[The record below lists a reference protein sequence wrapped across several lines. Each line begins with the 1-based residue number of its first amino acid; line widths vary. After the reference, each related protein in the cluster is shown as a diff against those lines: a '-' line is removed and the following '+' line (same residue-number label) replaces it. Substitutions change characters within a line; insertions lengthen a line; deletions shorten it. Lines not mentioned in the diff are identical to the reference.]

1 MQKIETFEIMPAFAA
16 NTMPNK
22 KFDLGSVQA
31 TALCKHFE
39 GEEAWTALC
48 RHSQGDWGDI
58 SDGEKAKNDAAINTN
73 GALISCYRIRNMNL
87 FLVTL
92 PKRDVTVFAT
102 SVDMVMIIAKMQEV
116 NEEKAAAEEKAP
128 AKEMM
133 N

>member
-31 TALCKHFE
+31 TALCRHFE
-39 GEEAWTALC
+39 GEEAWTALS

-58 SDGEKAKNDAAINTN
+58 SDSEKAKNDLAVKDGGVI
-73 GALISCYRIRNMNL
+73 ISAYEIRNMHL

-92 PKRDVTVFAT
+92 PRRDVTIYAT

-116 NEEKAAAEEKAP
+116 NEEKAAAEAIPEKGP
-128 AKEMM
+128 L